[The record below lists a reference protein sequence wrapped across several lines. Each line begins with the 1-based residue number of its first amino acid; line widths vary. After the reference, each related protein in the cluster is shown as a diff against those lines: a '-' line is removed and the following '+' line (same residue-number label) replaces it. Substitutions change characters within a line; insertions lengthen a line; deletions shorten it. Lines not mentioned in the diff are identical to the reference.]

1 MNKLFL
7 KSIIVALVLTMIS
20 PLSIVVALE
29 DEIVYDQP
37 VVFSETY
44 EIVENVNQ
52 RGQISTSK
60 LRLTVSVIK
69 AYKSDSSLSNV
80 SIQYNYKW
88 LSEPL
93 YRWSDGLTMTWDN
106 SNLRFKD
113 ESFTKKDYYFNDV
126 LKKQVLFTHEK
137 TPSELSSQ
145 GIGWYADLAGWHLT
159 PKNSEGYG
167 HFLLVPKKTIKT
179 GSIQLYANYAHAL
192 AGGIGISIKGVSV
205 SFAGSHDNQATS
217 KTINL
222 QRGKV

>member
-113 ESFTKKDYYFNDV
+113 ESFTKKDYYF
-126 LKKQVLFTHEK
+126 K
-137 TPSELSSQ
+137 
-145 GIGWYADLAGWHLT
+145 
-159 PKNSEGYG
+159 
-167 HFLLVPKKTIKT
+167 
-179 GSIQLYANYAHAL
+179 
-192 AGGIGISIKGVSV
+192 
-205 SFAGSHDNQATS
+205 
-217 KTINL
+217 
-222 QRGKV
+222 

>member
-69 AYKSDSSLSNV
+69 AYKSDSSLSMLV
-80 SIQYNYKW
+80 YNIIINGF
-88 LSEPL
+88 LS
-93 YRWSDGLTMTWDN
+93 
-106 SNLRFKD
+106 F
-113 ESFTKKDYYFNDV
+113 
-126 LKKQVLFTHEK
+126 
-137 TPSELSSQ
+137 
-145 GIGWYADLAGWHLT
+145 I
-159 PKNSEGYG
+159 
-167 HFLLVPKKTIKT
+167 
-179 GSIQLYANYAHAL
+179 
-192 AGGIGISIKGVSV
+192 
-205 SFAGSHDNQATS
+205 
-217 KTINL
+217 
-222 QRGKV
+222 